1 MNIFIKPAQ
10 GRQVPDPAR
19 GDLLPPEGRSVESY
33 QYWQR
38 RIAEGD
44 VVEAIPADPVDAA
57 IATTKK
63 AKE

>member
-1 MNIFIKPAQ
+1 MNIFVKPVD

-19 GDLLPPEGRSVESY
+19 GDLLPSEGRSVESY

-44 VVEAIPADPVDAA
+44 VVEVALSK
-57 IATTKK
+57 TTKG
-63 AKE
+63 A